1 MQPVAQVDQN
11 RIASIQV
18 LRALAVLSVAV
29 YHGFGFW
36 LARLGY
42 WMPPPYVPFR
52 EWILTTNFW
61 DHPPSLVVARTIT
74 ALSIGAGSAAVVL
87 FFVISGFVLS
97 LSLSRS
103 DRASV
108 KIGCVFVLKR
118 VLRLYPSYFLALV
131 AWLIASV
138 VVGVNPITIL
148 RLGNLGEI
156 LSNFLLF
163 STTMNVSAWSLRVE
177 LAATPLIFLLWIV
190 SARCGRYALP
200 VATVLLMAASFLFID
215 AIGRHL
221 FCFAFGL
228 LIPKWGS
235 WIANALRNFLGPALV
250 LIAIALL
257 VSRQLLTAPLVL
269 DQVSVLIETVASTAL
284 IALAV
289 YGRPNLRMLSY
300 KPLIRLG
307 EISYSFYLYNLML
320 LELLIVSAAASP
332 WLASA
337 PLLTASLVVLAS
349 VGLTIPLA
357 IISYKFV
364 EQMRLIQWAS
374 IFEGFIFLKSPASGY
389 VIAPVPSS
397 QK

>member
-1 MQPVAQVDQN
+1 
-11 RIASIQV
+11 
-18 LRALAVLSVAV
+18 
-29 YHGFGFW
+29 
-36 LARLGY
+36 
-42 WMPPPYVPFR
+42 MPPPYVPFR

-61 DHPPSLVVARTIT
+61 DHPPSLVVARTIA

-103 DRASV
+103 DRVSV
-108 KIGCVFVLKR
+108 EIGCLFVLKR
-118 VLRLYPSYFLALV
+118 VLRLYPAYFLALV

-138 VVGVNPITIL
+138 FVGVNPITIL
-148 RLGNLGEI
+148 RVGNLGET

-177 LAATPLIFLLWIV
+177 LAATPLIFVLWIV

-200 VATVLLMAASFLFID
+200 LATVLLMAASFLFLD

-221 FCFAFGL
+221 FCFAFGF
-228 LIPKWGS
+228 LIQEWGS
-235 WIANALRNFLGPALV
+235 WITNRLRKFMGPALV
-250 LIAIALL
+250 LIPIALL
-257 VSRQLLTAPLVL
+257 VSRPLLTVPLEL
-269 DQVSVLIETVASTAL
+269 DQVSVLIETVASTIL
-284 IALAV
+284 IALVV
-289 YGRPNLRMLSY
+289 YGRPNLLSY

-320 LELLIVSAAASP
+320 LELLIVCAAASP
-332 WLASA
+332 SLASA
-337 PLLTASLVVLAS
+337 PLLTSSLVALGS

-364 EQMRLIQWAS
+364 EQMRLIQPVSAL
-374 IFEGFIFLKSPASGY
+374 IFKGFVFRK
-389 VIAPVPSS
+389 SS
-397 QK
+397 QPGNPRLLRRPALASPIVGSAD